1 MDIPKEAS
9 EPAPPQRSV
18 LHFIAADNADDETSE
33 DSEAEQ
39 QAEALMG
46 LALAPADAIDWDA
59 PLATGILQEEASGPI
74 LTLFLRLVFRLARY
88 AHGVK

>member
-1 MDIPKEAS
+1 MDLPKETPEA
-9 EPAPPQRSV
+9 APPQRSV
-18 LHFIAADNADDETSE
+18 LHFIAADNADDDTSE

-59 PLATGILQEEASGPI
+59 PMATGTLQEDASGPA
-74 LTLFLRLVFRLARY
+74 LAISF
-88 AHGVK
+88 V